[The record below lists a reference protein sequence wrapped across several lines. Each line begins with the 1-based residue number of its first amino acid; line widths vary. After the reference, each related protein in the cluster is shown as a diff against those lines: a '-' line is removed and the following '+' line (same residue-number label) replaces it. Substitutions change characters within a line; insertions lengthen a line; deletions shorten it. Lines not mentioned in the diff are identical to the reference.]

1 MLDLPQEVE
10 QLLGAAHGKGG
21 NDDVA
26 APGKGVVDELGQGLH
41 IALRDFMVPVAVG
54 GLHDH
59 IVGLVQ
65 KLRIADDGLVD
76 IAQVAGKDQLFSDAT
91 LCGPDLHHGGAQKVP
106 RVPEAD
112 AHTVAQ
118 VQDLAVLCGEELLK
132 GGLGVGHSVQGLHR
146 RPAGALALLVLPL
159 RVALLDEGGVP
170 QHDRHQ
176 LTGQTGGEDLALKAL
191 FHQQGDPAGVV
202 DMGVGHDDVVDV
214 AGGEIQRV
222 FVVLVPA
229 LLKTAVDE
237 DLFAVDLQAV
247 AAAGDR
253 VGRAE
258 KCELHTRCLL
268 IKQLDCD
275 TAYLSILYIE
285 CWDNSSNN
293 L

>member
-1 MLDLPQEVE
+1 
-10 QLLGAAHGKGG
+10 
-21 NDDVA
+21 
-26 APGKGVVDELGQGLH
+26 
-41 IALRDFMVPVAVG
+41 
-54 GLHDH
+54 
-59 IVGLVQ
+59 
-65 KLRIADDGLVD
+65 
-76 IAQVAGKDQLFSDAT
+76 
-91 LCGPDLHHGGAQKVP
+91 
-106 RVPEAD
+106 
-112 AHTVAQ
+112 
-118 VQDLAVLCGEELLK
+118 
-132 GGLGVGHSVQGLHR
+132 
-146 RPAGALALLVLPL
+146 
-159 RVALLDEGGVP
+159 
-170 QHDRHQ
+170 
-176 LTGQTGGEDLALKAL
+176 
-191 FHQQGDPAGVV
+191 
-202 DMGVGHDDVVDV
+202 MGVGHDDVVDV